1 MVLHARLRKVILKR
15 IRVYARELDVPPR
28 GGIVLQ
34 FEQWQSTNL
43 DTKETATMVHQKRRA
58 PVVFEA
64 SSLFFVIIETEVA
77 LWVDKQE
84 LQLIDPSGFLLIKHA
99 DLY

>member
-1 MVLHARLRKVILKR
+1 
-15 IRVYARELDVPPR
+15 
-28 GGIVLQ
+28 
-34 FEQWQSTNL
+34 
-43 DTKETATMVHQKRRA
+43 MVHQKRRA

-64 SSLFFVIIETEVA
+64 SSLFFVIIETEVT